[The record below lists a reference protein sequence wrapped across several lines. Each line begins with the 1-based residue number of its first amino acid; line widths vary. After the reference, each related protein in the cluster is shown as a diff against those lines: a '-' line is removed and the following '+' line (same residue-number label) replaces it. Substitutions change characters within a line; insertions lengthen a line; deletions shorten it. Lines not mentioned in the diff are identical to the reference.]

1 MKADDSSK
9 NVSGFRTDYQ
19 FITNSKIENNSKNG
33 QGRKKYY
40 SLQQQ
45 QKSLHP
51 SKYKGYSDFIFTQL
65 PKTGVSE
72 PGFSMVFPM
81 NNWAGFSLKLLI

>member
-1 MKADDSSK
+1 MDTEEK
-9 NVSGFRTDYQ
+9 NTIVC
-19 FITNSKIENNSKNG
+19 NSNG
-33 QGRKKYY
+33 
-40 SLQQQ
+40 
-45 QKSLHP
+45 KSLHP

-81 NNWAGFSLKLLI
+81 NSLAGFSLKFLMLFFVDI